1 MSDPAPIVS
10 PDDGPEKEAATPP
23 DRPRKDGLPRDPDA
37 TEHLDVDITGVGE

>member
-1 MSDPAPIVS
+1 MSNPDPIVS
-10 PDDGPEKEAATPP
+10 PDDDAENGAATPP